1 LRNNGSLDQ
10 FASDSK
16 IGHAQSLPIGGVTN
30 GRESGRRCD
39 GSRLVRLQKHRI
51 DGLLGKGGDTPYLQA
66 AMMISRSND
75 VDTRREDGGVA
86 TIRIGTFNI
95 RNGRSGN
102 LESALRAMGKMNMD
116 IVLFTETKLTGGRHI
131 K

>member
-1 LRNNGSLDQ
+1 M
-10 FASDSK
+10 
-16 IGHAQSLPIGGVTN
+16 T
-30 GRESGRRCD
+30 
-39 GSRLVRLQKHRI
+39 
-51 DGLLGKGGDTPYLQA
+51 
-66 AMMISRSND
+66 ISRSND